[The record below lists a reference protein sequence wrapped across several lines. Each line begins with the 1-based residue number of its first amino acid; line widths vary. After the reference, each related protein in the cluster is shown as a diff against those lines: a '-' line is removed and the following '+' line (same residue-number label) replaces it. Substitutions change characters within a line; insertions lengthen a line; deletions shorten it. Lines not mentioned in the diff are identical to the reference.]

1 MADEKRLVDANALKA
16 IFDKRYDN
24 AFMQSHTR
32 PNIAWWEGYS
42 AGVNW
47 GRNTIT
53 DVPTVDAVEVIRCKD
68 CKYWK
73 PGDAKGGNSIED
85 LQVIGGCKWTNFCRR
100 EMDFCS
106 FGERKEN
113 G

>member
-1 MADEKRLVDANALKA
+1 MSEQINKWEVVSRLITLQNNYNFFKNEWDADRLY
-16 IFDKRYDN
+16 RE
-24 AFMQSHTR
+24 
-32 PNIAWWEGYS
+32 IAKLEIEIGKIS
-42 AGVNW
+42 GL
-47 GRNTIT
+47 
-53 DVPTVDAVEVIRCKD
+53 EVVRCKD

-85 LQVIGGCKWTNFCRR
+85 LQVIGGCKWTICCRR

-106 FGERKEN
+106 FGERKDS